1 MIECPNCHSQLEEES
16 SFCPNCGYKLKS
28 EVQTSAGANHSRK
41 KPVIIIAVIVV
52 LVMAFWAVNELILK
66 PGRVY
71 EDAVAAIDE
80 GNYEEALELLS
91 EISDFSD
98 TPIAL
103 TAIYDDALEMM
114 DHGYLTE
121 AYSLFSELAELNF
134 EDSAAQMEQTEV
146 LLVDEQLQG
155 VWTRSLE
162 EGAGLYYGFDDGYF
176 ESMASVAGM
185 TLPGEQGTYTI
196 DDGIIAISVSGGVS
210 KQYYLLEDGR
220 LHLYLADPVEHED
233 DATEY
238 ELVKV
243 E

>member
-28 EVQTSAGANHSRK
+28 EVQTPAGANHPRK
-41 KPVIIIAVIVV
+41 KPIIIIAVIVV
-52 LVMAFWAVNELILK
+52 LVIGFWAINEFIMK
-66 PGRVY
+66 PGRIY
-71 EDAVAAIDE
+71 KDAIAAIDE

-91 EISDFSD
+91 EIPDSSD

-103 TAIYDDALEMM
+103 TEIYDDALEMM
-114 DHGYLTE
+114 DYGSLTE
-121 AYSLFSELAELNF
+121 AYSLFSQLAELNF
-134 EDSAAQMEQTEV
+134 ENSAAQLKHIEE

-155 VWTRSLE
+155 VWARSLE
-162 EGAGLYYGFDDGYF
+162 EGAGLYYSFDDGFF

-196 DDGIIAISVSGGVS
+196 GDGIITISVSGGTS
-210 KQYYLLEDGR
+210 EQYYSLEDGK
-220 LHLYLADPVEHED
+220 LHLYLFDPAEHD
-233 DATEY
+233 GDPTEY